1 MSSFLF
7 SKKGEQ
13 QNMAEKRKDSKG
25 RILRTGEY
33 QRANGLYQYRYKDVN
48 GKMKA
53 VCSIDLTELREK
65 EKQIQ
70 KDIADGIIS
79 DNNLTLNDMF
89 EKHMSGKR
97 ELKASTRENYLYMYN
112 KYVFDTLGK
121 RKIADIKY
129 SDVRAFFNNLIDE
142 KGFKPNS
149 VEILYTII
157 HPVFTLAVRDDLIRK
172 NPSDNL
178 MREIKQSHD
187 WSKPKRKALTT
198 EQQRAF
204 IDYTKN
210 SPIYGHW
217 LPLFT
222 TFLGTGCRVGE
233 VIGLTWN
240 DVDFDN
246 NTISINHNLV
256 YRKNSKGICEFHVT
270 TPKTESGKRIIPMLP
285 EVRRAIM
292 QERKKQMQNGFSD
305 TEIDGYK
312 GFIFVN
318 RENYIHNPQTINRA
332 IQRIYKAYNEE
343 EIALAKEENREPVI
357 IPHFSCHHLRHTFC
371 TRYCEIETN
380 LKVIQTVMGHADIST
395 TMDVYAEC
403 TNEKKQE
410 SFDNLV
416 GKMKIS

>member
-1 MSSFLF
+1 
-7 SKKGEQ
+7 
-13 QNMAEKRKDSKG
+13 MAEKRKDSKG

-33 QRANGLYQYRYKDVN
+33 QRANGLYQYRYKDTN
-48 GKMKA
+48 GKLKA

>member
-1 MSSFLF
+1 
-7 SKKGEQ
+7 
-13 QNMAEKRKDSKG
+13 MAEKRKDSKG

-33 QRANGLYQYRYKDVN
+33 QRANGLYQYRYKDTN
-48 GKMKA
+48 GKLKA

-210 SPIYGHW
+210 SPIYSHW

-305 TEIDGYK
+305 TEIDGYT
-312 GFIFVN
+312 GFVFVN

-332 IQRIYKAYNEE
+332 IQRIYKAYNKE
-343 EIALAKEENREPVI
+343 EIALAREENREPVI

-410 SFDNLV
+410 SFDNLI

>member
-1 MSSFLF
+1 
-7 SKKGEQ
+7 
-13 QNMAEKRKDSKG
+13 MAEKRKDSKG

-210 SPIYGHW
+210 SPIYSHW

>member
-1 MSSFLF
+1 
-7 SKKGEQ
+7 
-13 QNMAEKRKDSKG
+13 MAEKRKDSKG

>member
-1 MSSFLF
+1 
-7 SKKGEQ
+7 
-13 QNMAEKRKDSKG
+13 MAEKRKDSKG

-210 SPIYGHW
+210 SPIYSHW

-305 TEIDGYK
+305 TEIDGYT
-312 GFIFVN
+312 GFVFVN

>member
-1 MSSFLF
+1 
-7 SKKGEQ
+7 
-13 QNMAEKRKDSKG
+13 MAEKRKDSKG

-33 QRANGLYQYRYKDVN
+33 QRANGLYQYRYKDAN
-48 GKMKA
+48 GKLKA

-210 SPIYGHW
+210 SPIYSHW

-305 TEIDGYK
+305 TEIDGYT
-312 GFIFVN
+312 GFVFVN

>member
-1 MSSFLF
+1 
-7 SKKGEQ
+7 
-13 QNMAEKRKDSKG
+13 MAEKRKDSKG

-157 HPVFTLAVRDDLIRK
+157 HPIFTLAVRDDLIRK

-210 SPIYGHW
+210 SPIYSHW

-305 TEIDGYK
+305 TEIDGYA
-312 GFIFVN
+312 GFVFVN

>member
-1 MSSFLF
+1 
-7 SKKGEQ
+7 
-13 QNMAEKRKDSKG
+13 MAEKRKDSKG

-33 QRANGLYQYRYKDVN
+33 QRANGLYQYRYKDTN
-48 GKMKA
+48 GKLKA

-210 SPIYGHW
+210 SPIYSHW

>member
-1 MSSFLF
+1 
-7 SKKGEQ
+7 
-13 QNMAEKRKDSKG
+13 MAEKRKDSKG

-33 QRANGLYQYRYKDVN
+33 QRANGLYQYRYKDTN
-48 GKMKA
+48 GKLKA

-157 HPVFTLAVRDDLIRK
+157 HPIFTLAVRDDLIRK

-305 TEIDGYK
+305 TEIDGYA
-312 GFIFVN
+312 GFVFVN

-332 IQRIYKAYNEE
+332 IQRIYKAYNKE
-343 EIALAKEENREPVI
+343 EIALAREENREPVI

-410 SFDNLV
+410 SFDNLI

>member
-1 MSSFLF
+1 
-7 SKKGEQ
+7 
-13 QNMAEKRKDSKG
+13 MAEKRKDSKG

-33 QRANGLYQYRYKDVN
+33 QRANGLYQYRYKDTN
-48 GKMKA
+48 GKLKA

-157 HPVFTLAVRDDLIRK
+157 HPIFTLAVRDDLIRK

>member
-1 MSSFLF
+1 
-7 SKKGEQ
+7 
-13 QNMAEKRKDSKG
+13 MAEKRKDSKG

-33 QRANGLYQYRYKDVN
+33 QRANGLYQYRYKDAN
-48 GKMKA
+48 GKLKA

-210 SPIYGHW
+210 SPIYSHW

-305 TEIDGYK
+305 TEIDGYT
-312 GFIFVN
+312 GFVFVN

-343 EIALAKEENREPVI
+343 EIALAREENREPVI

>member
-1 MSSFLF
+1 
-7 SKKGEQ
+7 
-13 QNMAEKRKDSKG
+13 MAEKRKDNKG

-33 QRANGLYQYRYKDVN
+33 QRANGLYQYRYKDLN

-53 VCSIDLTELREK
+53 ICSKDLTELREK

-70 KDIADGIIS
+70 KDIADGIVS
-79 DNNLTLNDMF
+79 NNSMTLNDMF

-97 ELKASTRENYLYMYN
+97 ELKASTRENYLYMYK
-112 KYVFDTLGK
+112 KYVADTLGK
-121 RKIADIKY
+121 RKIVEIKY

-187 WSKPKRKALTT
+187 WSKPKRKALTV
-198 EQQRAF
+198 EQQKAF
-204 IDYTKN
+204 ISYTKN
-210 SPIYGHW
+210 SPIYSHW

-233 VIGLTWN
+233 IIGLTWDN
-240 DVDFDN
+240 IDFDN
-246 NTISINHNLV
+246 NTIIINHNLV
-256 YRKNSKGICEFHVT
+256 YRKNAEGICEFHVT

-285 EVRRAIM
+285 EVKQAII

-305 TEIDGYK
+305 AEIDGYK
-312 GFIFVN
+312 GFVFVN
-318 RENYIHNPQTINRA
+318 RENYVHNPQTINRA

-343 EIALAKEENREPVI
+343 EIALAKKESREPVI

-403 TNEKKQE
+403 TNEKKKE

>member
-1 MSSFLF
+1 
-7 SKKGEQ
+7 
-13 QNMAEKRKDSKG
+13 MAEKRKDSKG

-33 QRANGLYQYRYKDVN
+33 QRANGLYQYRYKDAN
-48 GKMKA
+48 GKLKA

-157 HPVFTLAVRDDLIRK
+157 HPVFTLAVRADLIRK

-210 SPIYGHW
+210 SPIYSHW

-305 TEIDGYK
+305 TEIDGYT
-312 GFIFVN
+312 GFVFVN

-332 IQRIYKAYNEE
+332 IQRIYKAYN
-343 EIALAKEENREPVI
+343 
-357 IPHFSCHHLRHTFC
+357 
-371 TRYCEIETN
+371 
-380 LKVIQTVMGHADIST
+380 
-395 TMDVYAEC
+395 
-403 TNEKKQE
+403 
-410 SFDNLV
+410 
-416 GKMKIS
+416 